1 MKKNNFTSKL
11 ELNLKNKLVKCYILS
26 ITFYGAENWSLWNV
40 NQKRLES
47 FEMRWLRRMEISWT
61 YRVRNWMVLHR
72 VREKRNILHTVKR
85 RKANSIV
92 HILSRNYLLK
102 HTMEGNRENEEEDMR
117 SYWINVKKRE
127 NTRCWKWKLKIAIC
141 GTRALEGAM
150 DLS

>member
-1 MKKNNFTSKL
+1 
-11 ELNLKNKLVKCYILS
+11 V
-26 ITFYGAENWSLWNV
+26 
-40 NQKRLES
+40 
-47 FEMRWLRRMEISWT
+47 
-61 YRVRNWMVLHR
+61 VLHR

-127 NTRCWKWKLKIAIC
+127 DTRC
-141 GTRALEGAM
+141 
-150 DLS
+150 